1 MPNLT
6 KIETI
11 KALDAAAKS
20 GINAND
26 IKLQFERTFAI
37 AEATQKLSD
46 MLTPQLMQP
55 IMQLQGRKLGFKTDR
70 RYSEDVVRDC
80 LIEATLQG
88 VYPVGNQFNIIAG
101 QCYITKEG
109 FGKKLNDI
117 PELAWLITPGIPKL
131 HGDRG
136 ATIEMEVSWT
146 YKGKSDK
153 KTLPICVRV
162 NSKMT
167 GTDAII
173 GKAERKARAWL
184 FRNITGQEVVDG
196 DVGTDPINVTPT
208 QVYTSN
214 VQESNLAADFE
225 KANGDLI

>member
-11 KALDAAAKS
+11 KALDAVAKS
-20 GINAND
+20 GINANN
-26 IKLQFERTFAI
+26 IKEQFERTFAI
-37 AEATQKLSD
+37 AEATQELSN

-55 IMQLQGRKLGFKTDR
+55 IMQLQGRKLGFRTDR
-70 RYSEDVVRDC
+70 RYSEAEVQDC

-109 FGKKLNDI
+109 FGKKLKDI
-117 PELAWLITPGIPKL
+117 SGLSWLITPGVPKL
-131 HGDRG
+131 HGDKG
-136 ATIEMEVSWT
+136 ATIEMEVSWI
-146 YKGKSDK
+146 YNGKSDK
-153 KTLPICVRV
+153 KTLPICVRF
-162 NSKMT
+162 NSKTT

-184 FRNITGQEVVDG
+184 FQNITGQEVVDG
-196 DVGTDPINVTPT
+196 EVEADHINVTSKP
-208 QVYTSN
+208 VYNSK